1 MILGKLFLDNIYKKK
16 KGVFFFDFCVKKEE
30 ERESEN

>member
-1 MILGKLFLDNIYKKK
+1 MMILGKLFLDNIYKKK
-16 KGVFFFDFCVKKEE
+16 VFFSDFCVKKKE

>member
-1 MILGKLFLDNIYKKK
+1 MILGKLFLDNIYKK